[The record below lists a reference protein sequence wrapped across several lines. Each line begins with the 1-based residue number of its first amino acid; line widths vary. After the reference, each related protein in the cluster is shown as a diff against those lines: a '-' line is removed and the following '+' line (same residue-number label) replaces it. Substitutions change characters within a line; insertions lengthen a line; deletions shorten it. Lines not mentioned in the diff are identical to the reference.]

1 MPELPDLAVYKHYFD
16 ATSLHQEISAVDLK
30 EGGLLKNT
38 SLSELKDA
46 LLGHEFLS
54 TRRYGKWLFSE
65 LDHDPWLVLHF
76 GMTGELKYF
85 RDQDDVPQYSQL
97 LICFAN
103 GDQLAYVSI
112 RKLGEIRFIQE
123 VDPFLQAKQ
132 LGPDAQ
138 TLDQA
143 QFLALLKDRR
153 GMIKSALM
161 DQQLIAGIGNVYS
174 DEILFQAGIHPR
186 TPVSELEIV
195 QLRKI
200 FRQLGQVLETSIE
213 NQADPDQFPDHYL
226 TPRRDIPG
234 SCPRCGGKLE
244 KAAVSGR
251 GAYYCPACQP
261 REKTYQAD

>member
-1 MPELPDLAVYKHYFD
+1 M
-16 ATSLHQEISAVDLK
+16 
-30 EGGLLKNT
+30 
-38 SLSELKDA
+38 
-46 LLGHEFLS
+46 
-54 TRRYGKWLFSE
+54 LFRS
-65 LDHDPWLVLHF
+65 
-76 GMTGELKYF
+76 
-85 RDQDDVPQYSQL
+85 
-97 LICFAN
+97 
-103 GDQLAYVSI
+103 
-112 RKLGEIRFIQE
+112 
-123 VDPFLQAKQ
+123 
-132 LGPDAQ
+132 
-138 TLDQA
+138 
-143 QFLALLKDRR
+143 
-153 GMIKSALM
+153 
-161 DQQLIAGIGNVYS
+161 IGNVYS